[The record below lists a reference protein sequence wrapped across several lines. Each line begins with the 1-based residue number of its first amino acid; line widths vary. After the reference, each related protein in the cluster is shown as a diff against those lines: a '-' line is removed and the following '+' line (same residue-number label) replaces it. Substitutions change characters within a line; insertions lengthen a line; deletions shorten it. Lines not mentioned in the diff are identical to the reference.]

1 MAKKTN
7 RVLLGLQCTTCK
19 TQNYVT
25 AKNKL
30 NAPEKVVLSKY
41 CGVCNKHTEHKEK
54 QKLK

>member
-1 MAKKTN
+1 MAVPEK
-7 RVLLGLQCTTCK
+7 VLGLQCATCK